1 MSKNILIISTSLRP
15 NSNSGTLADSFL
27 AGAQAAGN
35 HVEKITL
42 KGKKIAF
49 CTGCLAC
56 QKTKKCAIN
65 DDAVELADKM
75 CHTDAIVFATPIYYY
90 EMSGQMKTMIDRA
103 NALFAADYKFRE
115 VYLITTS
122 ADGDE
127 SIKPVINGLN
137 GWIACFNGVKF
148 CGYVSGGGVDN
159 PADVN
164 NNQELLQKAF
174 SLGKAI

>member
-1 MSKNILIISTSLRP
+1 
-15 NSNSGTLADSFL
+15 
-27 AGAQAAGN
+27 
-35 HVEKITL
+35 
-42 KGKKIAF
+42 
-49 CTGCLAC
+49 
-56 QKTKKCAIN
+56 
-65 DDAVELADKM
+65 
-75 CHTDAIVFATPIYYY
+75 
-90 EMSGQMKTMIDRA
+90 MKTMIDRA